1 MSLDMRLIDE
11 DKYDDHID
19 NKATHCAALINQ
31 YYQKYDEH
39 KGTQFVFSD
48 LGTYKPGQWNTYSE
62 IKRKLVDDYGIPA
75 DQVRFIQEAKTE
87 KSRMAMINAM
97 KEGKIRVLFG
107 STDMLGTGV
116 NAQHKCVAI
125 HQLDIPWTPKDLE
138 QRNGRGVRKGNEIA
152 KLFADNKV
160 DIINYAVEKSLDSY
174 KFNLLH
180 NKQLFITQLKKSTMG
195 ARTIDEGSMDEQGGM
210 NFSEYVAI
218 LSGNTDLLDKA
229 KLEKQIASLESE
241 RKSFHRGKSSAEAK
255 LENIMQTVT
264 KNGDLITRISTDIQ
278 HFQQRVQRD
287 GQGNPLNLIE
297 LDGVKGND
305 PKLIAKKLA
314 EIEDKS
320 RTHGTSQP
328 IGKLYGFDLL
338 VKTEASMKDGF
349 DFIENR
355 FFVRGEGNILYNFNG
370 GRLAKDPN
378 IAAQMFLRTFE
389 TVPPLLEKYQKEVE
403 QISKDI
409 PILQEVVKET
419 WKKEDQLK
427 QLKSDLAALDRKIQ
441 LSLKPVKQNED
452 SNSKDESQ
460 TENQGHGTNETAGT
474 IQPLSATI
482 QPPASGTSPA
492 SPITSPAS
500 DGKPYVHQPPDF
512 LSAPPEKKPPHLNQP
527 PVSFSIKDAMNSL
540 GSKLVIGGI
549 PKPGNKDDPNTAHIP
564 KSPKGFKI

>member
-1 MSLDMRLIDE
+1 
-11 DKYDDHID
+11 
-19 NKATHCAALINQ
+19 
-31 YYQKYDEH
+31 
-39 KGTQFVFSD
+39 
-48 LGTYKPGQWNTYSE
+48 
-62 IKRKLVDDYGIPA
+62 
-75 DQVRFIQEAKTE
+75 
-87 KSRMAMINAM
+87 
-97 KEGKIRVLFG
+97 
-107 STDMLGTGV
+107 
-116 NAQHKCVAI
+116 
-125 HQLDIPWTPKDLE
+125 
-138 QRNGRGVRKGNEIA
+138 
-152 KLFADNKV
+152 
-160 DIINYAVEKSLDSY
+160 
-174 KFNLLH
+174 
-180 NKQLFITQLKKSTMG
+180 MG

-264 KNGDLITRISTDIQ
+264 KNGDLIARISTDIQ

-297 LDGVKGND
+297 LNGVKGND

-460 TENQGHGTNETAGT
+460 G
-474 IQPLSATI
+474 
-482 QPPASGTSPA
+482 
-492 SPITSPAS
+492 PAS

-549 PKPGNKDDPNTAHIP
+549 PKPGNKDDPDTAHTN
-564 KSPKGFKI
+564 KPKGFKL

>member
-1 MSLDMRLIDE
+1 
-11 DKYDDHID
+11 
-19 NKATHCAALINQ
+19 
-31 YYQKYDEH
+31 
-39 KGTQFVFSD
+39 
-48 LGTYKPGQWNTYSE
+48 
-62 IKRKLVDDYGIPA
+62 
-75 DQVRFIQEAKTE
+75 
-87 KSRMAMINAM
+87 
-97 KEGKIRVLFG
+97 
-107 STDMLGTGV
+107 
-116 NAQHKCVAI
+116 
-125 HQLDIPWTPKDLE
+125 
-138 QRNGRGVRKGNEIA
+138 
-152 KLFADNKV
+152 
-160 DIINYAVEKSLDSY
+160 
-174 KFNLLH
+174 
-180 NKQLFITQLKKSTMG
+180 
-195 ARTIDEGSMDEQGGM
+195 
-210 NFSEYVAI
+210 
-218 LSGNTDLLDKA
+218 
-229 KLEKQIASLESE
+229 
-241 RKSFHRGKSSAEAK
+241 
-255 LENIMQTVT
+255 MQTVT
-264 KNGDLITRISTDIQ
+264 KNSDLIARISTDIQ

-320 RTHGTSQP
+320 RTHGISQP

-460 TENQGHGTNETAGT
+460 TEHQSHGTNETAG
-474 IQPLSATI
+474 IP
-482 QPPASGTSPA
+482 QPPSALGAPSA
-492 SPITSPAS
+492 SPTTSPAS

-549 PKPGNKDDPNTAHIP
+549 PKPGNKDDPDTAHTN
-564 KSPKGFKI
+564 KPKGFKL

>member
-1 MSLDMRLIDE
+1 M
-11 DKYDDHID
+11 
-19 NKATHCAALINQ
+19 
-31 YYQKYDEH
+31 
-39 KGTQFVFSD
+39 
-48 LGTYKPGQWNTYSE
+48 
-62 IKRKLVDDYGIPA
+62 
-75 DQVRFIQEAKTE
+75 
-87 KSRMAMINAM
+87 
-97 KEGKIRVLFG
+97 
-107 STDMLGTGV
+107 
-116 NAQHKCVAI
+116 
-125 HQLDIPWTPKDLE
+125 
-138 QRNGRGVRKGNEIA
+138 
-152 KLFADNKV
+152 
-160 DIINYAVEKSLDSY
+160 
-174 KFNLLH
+174 
-180 NKQLFITQLKKSTMG
+180 FITQLKKGTMG

-264 KNGDLITRISTDIQ
+264 KNGDLIARISTDIQ

-389 TVPPLLEKYQKEVE
+389 TVPHLLEKYQKEVE

-460 TENQGHGTNETAGT
+460 TNSDSQSQGTNETAGIT
-474 IQPLSATI
+474 QP
-482 QPPASGTSPA
+482 PPASGALSA
-492 SPITSPAS
+492 SPTTSPAS
-500 DGKPYVHQPPDF
+500 DGKPYVHQPPNF
-512 LSAPPEKKPPHLNQP
+512 LSTPPEKKPPHLNQP

-549 PKPGNKDDPNTAHIP
+549 PKPGNKDDPDTAHIP
-564 KSPKGFKI
+564 KPSKGFKL

>member
-1 MSLDMRLIDE
+1 METR
-11 DKYDDHID
+11 
-19 NKATHCAALINQ
+19 
-31 YYQKYDEH
+31 
-39 KGTQFVFSD
+39 
-48 LGTYKPGQWNTYSE
+48 
-62 IKRKLVDDYGIPA
+62 
-75 DQVRFIQEAKTE
+75 
-87 KSRMAMINAM
+87 SRMSRSLHTNRDFE
-97 KEGKIRVLFG
+97 KLEPYEGKPSRTVLRGEEG
-107 STDMLGTGV
+107 S
-116 NAQHKCVAI
+116 NA
-125 HQLDIPWTPKDLE
+125 LDLPDTPKDLE

-180 NKQLFITQLKKSTMG
+180 NKQLFITQLKKGSMG

-241 RKSFHRGKSSAEAK
+241 RKSFNRGKSSADSK

-264 KNGDLITRISTDIQ
+264 KNGDLIERISTDLK
-278 HFQQRVQRD
+278 HFEQRVQRD
-287 GQGNPLNLIE
+287 DQGNPLNLLQ
-297 LDGVKGND
+297 LDGVNGND
-305 PKLIAKKLA
+305 PKLIAKKLV
-314 EIEDKS
+314 EIEDKA
-320 RTHGTSQP
+320 RTHGVSQS

-338 VKTEASMKDGF
+338 VKTESSMKDGF

-370 GRLAKDPN
+370 GKLAKDPN
-378 IAAQMFLRTFE
+378 IASQMFLRTFE
-389 TVPPLLEKYQKEVE
+389 TIPPLLEKYQKESE
-403 QISKDI
+403 KISKDI

-427 QLKSDLAALDRKIQ
+427 QLKSDLDALDRKIQ

-452 SNSKDESQ
+452 SNSKNESQ
-460 TENQGHGTNETAGT
+460 SNSDSQGIAPSQRT
-474 IQPLSATI
+474 PSVSSAT
-482 QPPASGTSPA
+482 P
-492 SPITSPAS
+492 PAS

-512 LSAPPEKKPPHLNQP
+512 LSTPPEKKPPHLSQP

-549 PKPGNKDDPNTAHIP
+549 PKPGNKDDSDTAHTN
-564 KSPKGFKI
+564 KPKGFKL

>member
-1 MSLDMRLIDE
+1 M
-11 DKYDDHID
+11 
-19 NKATHCAALINQ
+19 
-31 YYQKYDEH
+31 
-39 KGTQFVFSD
+39 
-48 LGTYKPGQWNTYSE
+48 
-62 IKRKLVDDYGIPA
+62 
-75 DQVRFIQEAKTE
+75 
-87 KSRMAMINAM
+87 
-97 KEGKIRVLFG
+97 
-107 STDMLGTGV
+107 
-116 NAQHKCVAI
+116 
-125 HQLDIPWTPKDLE
+125 
-138 QRNGRGVRKGNEIA
+138 
-152 KLFADNKV
+152 
-160 DIINYAVEKSLDSY
+160 
-174 KFNLLH
+174 
-180 NKQLFITQLKKSTMG
+180 FITQLKKGTMG